1 MDRFFSQKHCDRC
14 GGSLEGGRIM
24 SMFNEQCICMGCK
37 EKETKDPE
45 YNKAVEADWFGN
57 TFLDKFYKVFFSLSI
72 RSLRLPLTT
81 SLHGYEFRRS
91 RQIQM
96 IMPSAFGYHTHA
108 HYQGFASPISVADRQ
123 SVFDC
128 PMNHGF
134 ADSSTNECSQ
144 KAEYVVRLTF
154 QKCVDG

>member
-1 MDRFFSQKHCDRC
+1 MNKRKHQWATKCVFSKSRRSNRLFKRLH
-14 GGSLEGGRIM
+14 
-24 SMFNEQCICMGCK
+24 
-37 EKETKDPE
+37 
-45 YNKAVEADWFGN
+45 WFGN